1 MPRISLPRTKT
12 VTPNLASQASRVLSS
27 LTLRLNG
34 VAAEEAVGRDGGGEE
49 AEGIPRSELKQVDV
63 KTQVQM
69 WTKHQTIE
77 QIGLVYCHE
86 PLSWYVILM
95 ALLNRLDWT

>member
-1 MPRISLPRTKT
+1 

-34 VAAEEAVGRDGGGEE
+34 VAAEETVGRDGGGEE

-69 WTKHQTIE
+69 
-77 QIGLVYCHE
+77 
-86 PLSWYVILM
+86 
-95 ALLNRLDWT
+95 